1 MSVHSKLP
9 PDLTERRTT
18 YAGLTGLFLALLAAF
33 ALRERK
39 NRENLVLQPLD
50 LVLLGLATLRL
61 GRLAAYDKV
70 FETWRLPIAET
81 RPDESGAGDTVV
93 PKGRGFQRALGELIS
108 CPICAGTWI
117 AAALVYGLRI
127 APRFTRA
134 LLAIMS
140 AVGLA
145 EVFNGAIEALEW
157 QAQVA
162 RDRVGSERL
171 EMRDERFRV

>member
-1 MSVHSKLP
+1 MAINSAP
-9 PDLTERRTT
+9 QADLVERRTT
-18 YAGLTGLFLALLAAF
+18 YAGLTGLFLSLLAAF

-39 NRENLVLQPLD
+39 NRENLALQPFD
-50 LVLLGLATLRL
+50 LALLGLATLRL

-108 CPICAGTWI
+108 CPICAGTWA

-145 EVFNGAIEALEW
+145 EILNGAIEALEW

-162 RDRVGSERL
+162 RERAGT
-171 EMRDERFRV
+171 ERSR